1 MRVPVFSGVVCLLAA
16 SAAAS
21 IGPAV
26 DIFAR
31 ARGAARVVVATVVAV
46 QPRFDVTPD
55 GDRIIV
61 SDLLLNV
68 DETLKGTRAEA
79 ATVTVEGGELGGLTL
94 RVSDMAVM
102 RAGDRAVFF
111 LDDGPLG
118 RHVPHRRGLGILR
131 LDAAGRIE
139 RSALTIGE
147 LRRQVQEALK

>member
-1 MRVPVFSGVVCLLAA
+1 MKVPVFSGVVCLLAA

-26 DIFAR
+26 DIPAR
-31 ARGAARVVVATVVAV
+31 ARGAARVIVATVVAV
-46 QPRFDVTPD
+46 QPRFDVTPA

-68 DETLKGTRAEA
+68 NETLKGPRAEA
-79 ATVTVEGGELGGLTL
+79 STVTVEGGELGGLTL

-118 RHVPHRRGLGILR
+118 RQVPHRRGLGILR

-139 RSALTIGE
+139 SSALTVGE
-147 LRRQVQEALK
+147 LRRQVQETLK